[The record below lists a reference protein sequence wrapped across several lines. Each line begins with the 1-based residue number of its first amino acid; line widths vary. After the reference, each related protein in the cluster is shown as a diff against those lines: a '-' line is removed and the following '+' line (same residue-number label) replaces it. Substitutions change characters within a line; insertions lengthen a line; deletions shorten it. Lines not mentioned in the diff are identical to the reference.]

1 VPIPIAPFRF
11 SGFTPA
17 AVAGIFAP
25 AISKRENNMRSIAPK
40 SQSSGFAAALAAF
53 LGWGLLPV
61 YWKAL
66 ITVSP
71 FEILCHRVVW
81 SLVFIA
87 AILTLRK
94 GWSETFAPLRSRRD
108 LIILTGS
115 SLMIGCN
122 WLLYIWAVNNDH
134 VLDTSLGYYINPLVN
149 VLLGFV
155 FLRERL
161 RPLQLVAIG
170 LAALGVIN
178 SVVAHGQLPWIS
190 LALAVS
196 FGLYGLLRKVA
207 SVESLP
213 GLFLETL
220 VLGPFAL
227 AYILWLQAHGASAL
241 FHQGMRVDLLL
252 MGAGVA
258 TAMPLIGF
266 AYGARRL
273 RLTTVG
279 LLQYL
284 APSIAFLLGVFVYKE
299 PFNISHLTTF
309 ALIWSGLAVYT
320 AESVITMRAHR
331 RLAVP
336 GAVSPHMRSKD

>member
-1 VPIPIAPFRF
+1 MRHIDPKQKTY
-11 SGFTPA
+11 GFT
-17 AVAGIFAP
+17 
-25 AISKRENNMRSIAPK
+25 
-40 SQSSGFAAALAAF
+40 AALAAF
-53 LGWGLLPV
+53 FGWGLLPV
-61 YWKAL
+61 YWKSL
-66 ITVSP
+66 ITVNP

-81 SLVFIA
+81 SLIFIA
-87 AILTLRK
+87 VILTLRR

-108 LIILTGS
+108 LLILTGS
-115 SLMIGCN
+115 SLMIGGN

-155 FLRERL
+155 FFRERL
-161 RPLQLVAIG
+161 RPLQAVAIG
-170 LAALGVIN
+170 LAALGVVN
-178 SVVAHGQLPWIS
+178 SLIAHGQLPWIS

-196 FGLYGLLRKVA
+196 FGLYGLLRKIA

-213 GLFLETL
+213 GLFLETM

-227 AYILWLQAHGASAL
+227 AYILWLQAHGTSAL
-241 FHQGMRVDLLL
+241 FHQGVRIDLLL
-252 MGAGVA
+252 MGAGVV
-258 TAMPLIGF
+258 TASPLIGF

-273 RLTTVG
+273 QLTTVG

-299 PFNISHLTTF
+299 PFDARSLLTF

-320 AESVITMRAHR
+320 AESVATMRTHR
-331 RLAVP
+331 RLAASTPLARNP
-336 GAVSPHMRSKD
+336 GPNR

>member
-1 VPIPIAPFRF
+1 
-11 SGFTPA
+11 
-17 AVAGIFAP
+17 
-25 AISKRENNMRSIAPK
+25 MRNIDPK
-40 SQSSGFAAALAAF
+40 QKSYGFAAALAAF
-53 LGWGLLPV
+53 FGWGLLPV
-61 YWKAL
+61 YWKSL
-66 ITVSP
+66 ITVNP

-87 AILTLRK
+87 VILTLRR
-94 GWSETFAPLRSRRD
+94 GWNATFAPLKSRRD
-108 LIILTGS
+108 RLILTAS
-115 SLMIGCN
+115 SLMIGFN

-134 VLDTSLGYYINPLVN
+134 VLDTSLGYYITPLVN

-155 FLRERL
+155 FFRERL
-161 RPLQLVAIG
+161 RPLQMIAIG

-178 SVVAHGQLPWIS
+178 SVVAHGHLPWIS

-213 GLFLETL
+213 GLFLETM

-227 AYILWLQAHGASAL
+227 GYILWLQAHGASAL
-241 FHQGMRVDLLL
+241 SHQGIHVDLLL
-252 MGAGVA
+252 VGAGVV
-258 TAMPLIGF
+258 TASPLIGF

-273 RLTTVG
+273 QLTTVG

-284 APSIAFLLGVFVYKE
+284 APSIAFLLGVFVYRE
-299 PFNISHLTTF
+299 PFNASHLITF

-320 AESVITMRAHR
+320 AESIVTMRAQR
-331 RLAVP
+331 RLADSRHT
-336 GAVSPHMRSKD
+336 A